1 MGTYELLWSSSGN
14 KKRPSVP
21 DRDSSAVCWYWT
33 DADRANAPN
42 PSAEQDPYL
51 EALKQLSATHRPSLD
66 NLPLHRS
73 VVITE
78 PRPTLAGKAP
88 RKNAPTSAEGDH
100 PDAAPSNNPR
110 ITGQRYHRLANGRV
124 YAEFVDPLA
133 LDHHGHFDPKGQ
145 PPPEIPPLTPP
156 PITSHSHISKVG
168 PLAHIPPFHYPA
180 DAATN
185 LTPSPTTT
193 PTPPQPHAHDNQVPE
208 GREARRSRWLHWHIS
223 KHHLP
228 PPPPPQQQ
236 PPHSSDGTSDHPASH
251 EHNDADA
258 RPNDHHRP
266 SADTTTTTTPQ
277 QRRSRNLTEST
288 GADAIYRDWSA
299 PGFHGAL
306 SARGGAGQGAGV
318 VGAGCRA
325 EHVLLAPVGGGVR
338 GGEDGVVV
346 GERLEGVK
354 GRLRARLLLRP
365 RGQWKLRRR
374 DAWWVD
380 GRRRGEGR

>member
-1 MGTYELLWSSSGN
+1 MGTYELVWSSSGN
-14 KKRPSVP
+14 KKRLPVP

-33 DADRANAPN
+33 DADRANASH

-66 NLPLHRS
+66 DLPLHRS
-73 VVITE
+73 MVINE

-88 RKNAPTSAEGDH
+88 RKDALTSAEGGR
-100 PDAAPSNNPR
+100 PGAASSNKPR
-110 ITGQRYHRLANGRV
+110 VTGQRYHRLANGRV

-133 LDHHGHFDPKGQ
+133 LDHHGNFDPKGQ

-156 PITSHSHISKVG
+156 PITGHSHISKVG
-168 PLAHIPPFHYPA
+168 LLAHIPPFHYPA
-180 DAATN
+180 DITTN
-185 LTPSPTTT
+185 PTPFATTT
-193 PTPPQPHAHDNQVPE
+193 PTTPHLHAHDNQVPE

-228 PPPPPQQQ
+228 PPPPQQQ
-236 PPHSSDGTSDHPASH
+236 QHPHSSDGTSDLPARH
-251 EHNDADA
+251 EGNVDA
-258 RPNDHHRP
+258 RPDQHHLR
-266 SADTTTTTTPQ
+266 SADTTTSSSTQ

-306 SARGGAGQGAGV
+306 SARGSLGQGAGV

-325 EHVLLAPVGGGVR
+325 EHVLLASDRGVREEGGGVAA
-338 GGEDGVVV
+338 V

-354 GRLRARLLLRP
+354 GRLRERLSRP
-365 RGQWKLRRR
+365 RPVWKLRRR
-374 DAWWVD
+374 DAWRVD
-380 GRRRGEGR
+380 GGRRGEGR